1 LADFP
6 RFEMLM
12 FFFQFEVRPKETHPK
27 RDEYEG
33 AMVSCWVLR
42 DTQSQAEAVARG
54 WIGDEDWR
62 ITRVET
68 ATPMTRGQQAEHPD
82 GLRYFEQAEIDGE
95 VFVFHTWP
103 VGAPDD
109 KDVA

>member
-1 LADFP
+1 MP
-6 RFEMLM
+6 M
-12 FFFQFEVRPKETHPK
+12 FFFQYEVRPKQTHLK
-27 RDEYEG
+27 HDEYGG
-33 AMVSCWVLR
+33 AMVCCWVLR

-68 ATPMTRGQQAEHPD
+68 ATLMTREQQAEHPEAMQ
-82 GLRYFEQAEIDGE
+82 YFEQAEIDSE

-109 KDVA
+109 KDVG

>member
-1 LADFP
+1 MP
-6 RFEMLM
+6 M
-12 FFFQFEVRPKETHPK
+12 FFIQFEVRPKQTHPK
-27 RDEYEG
+27 HDQYAG

-54 WIGDEDWR
+54 WIGDQDWR
-62 ITRVET
+62 ITRAEGSRL
-68 ATPMTRGQQAEHPD
+68 MTKESQAEHPD
-82 GLRYFEQAEIDGE
+82 GMQYFEQAEIDRE

-109 KDVA
+109 KDVS